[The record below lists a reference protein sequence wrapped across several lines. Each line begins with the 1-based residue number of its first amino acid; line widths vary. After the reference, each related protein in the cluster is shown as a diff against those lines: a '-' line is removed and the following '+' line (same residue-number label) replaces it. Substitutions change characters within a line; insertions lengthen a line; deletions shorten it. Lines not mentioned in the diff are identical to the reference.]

1 MTDEEIEDALPKKV
15 ELVIEGK
22 KYVYVRKDVAE
33 ELRKR
38 IKAKIRKE
46 MNFITE
52 LWEEGKI
59 DETTMKEIK
68 CGLGQ
73 IGYMI

>member
-1 MTDEEIEDALPKKV
+1 MV
-15 ELVIEGK
+15 
-22 KYVYVRKDVAE
+22 
-33 ELRKR
+33 LRKR

-52 LWEEGKI
+52 LWKEGKI
-59 DETTMKEIK
+59 DETTMKKIK

-73 IGYMI
+73 IGYMINDIDD